1 MNLNRRVPNG
11 LPGGVRGRKFYY
23 FLLLDYN
30 GFGEKDMEID
40 YYKNPFASKR
50 MNVIARNGVVCTGN
64 NLATQA
70 GLRMLLQGGNAVDA
84 AIATA
89 ACLTVVEP
97 CSNGL
102 GSDGF
107 AIVWMK
113 DKMYGMNSSG
123 HSPYAI
129 SADQIDEIPKRGW
142 IPVTVPGAVKGWKA
156 LSERFGSLPFKKLLE
171 PAIDYAKNGYPVSA
185 EIARMWK
192 KALNAIP
199 NSEEF
204 KGWYETFTFDGKTPE
219 PGQMICM
226 PKLADALEKI
236 ADTNTDALYYG
247 ELASRIDEESRKF
260 GGFLRKKDLEDHK
273 VEWVD
278 PIHVNYH
285 GYQVWELPPNG
296 QGIVAL
302 MALNILN
309 NFQFKTRDVDCIHT
323 QMEALKMAFADAK
336 EYVTDPKC
344 MEMPV
349 RDLISVDYGKQR
361 AKQIEYRALPPRKD
375 KPHGSGTVYLCTADK
390 DGNMVSYIQ
399 SNYMGFGS
407 GIVVDGVSLQNRGYD
422 FSLDPTHVNYLMPHK
437 KTYHT
442 IIPGFLTKD
451 NKPIGPFGVMGGYM
465 QPQGHMQIVTNM
477 IDFHLNPQ
485 MALDAKRFQWIENK
499 KFILEPGFDENIISE
514 LKKRGH
520 EIEIEE
526 ELAMFGRGQIIV
538 RLENGVYIAGC
549 ESRTDSN
556 IACY

>member
-1 MNLNRRVPNG
+1 
-11 LPGGVRGRKFYY
+11 
-23 FLLLDYN
+23 
-30 GFGEKDMEID
+30 MEIN
-40 YYKNPFASKR
+40 YYDNPFASKR
-50 MNVIARNGVVCTGN
+50 TNVIARNRVVCTGN

-70 GLRMLLQGGNAVDA
+70 GLRMLMQGGNAVDA

-113 DKMYGMNSSG
+113 NKMYGMNSSG

-129 SADQIDEIPKRGW
+129 SADKVDEIPKRGW

-171 PAIDYAKNGYPVSA
+171 PAIDYARNGYPVSA

-204 KGWYETFTFDGKTPE
+204 KSWYDTFTFDGKTPE

-247 ELASRIDEESRKF
+247 ELADRIDEESKRF
-260 GGFLRKKDLEDHK
+260 GGFLRKQDLEDHK
-273 VEWVD
+273 VEWVN
-278 PIHVNYH
+278 PIHVDYH

-302 MALNILN
+302 MALNVLN
-309 NFQFKTRDVDCIHT
+309 NFQFKDRDVDCIHT

-336 EYVTDPKC
+336 EYVTDSKC

-349 RDLISVDYGKQR
+349 R
-361 AKQIEYRALPPRKD
+361 
-375 KPHGSGTVYLCTADK
+375 YLCTADK

-422 FSLDPTHVNYLMPHK
+422 FSLDPSHVNYLMPHK

-451 NKPIGPFGVMGGYM
+451 DKPVGPFGVMGGYM
-465 QPQGHMQIVTNM
+465 QPQGHMQVVTNM

-485 MALDAKRFQWIENK
+485 MALDAKRFQWIENM
-499 KFILEPGFDENIISE
+499 KFIVEPGFDENIITE

-520 EIEIEE
+520 EIEIEP
-526 ELAMFGRGQIIV
+526 ELAMFGRGQVII
-538 RLENGVYIAGC
+538 RLENGVYVAGC

>member
-1 MNLNRRVPNG
+1 MECL
-11 LPGGVRGRKFYY
+11 LY
-23 FLLLDYN
+23 FLYN
-30 GFGEKDMEID
+30 GGGDKNMNIN
-40 YYKNPFASKR
+40 YYDNPFSSKR
-50 MNVIARNGVVCTGN
+50 MNIIARNGVVCTGN

-70 GLRMLLQGGNAVDA
+70 GLRMLQAGGNAVDA

-171 PAIDYAKNGYPVSA
+171 PAIDYARNGYPVSA

-349 RDLISVDYGKQR
+349 RDLISVEYGKQR
-361 AKQIEYRALPPRKD
+361 ANQIKHTALPPRKD

-465 QPQGHMQIVTNM
+465 QPQGHMQVVTNM

>member
-1 MNLNRRVPNG
+1 
-11 LPGGVRGRKFYY
+11 
-23 FLLLDYN
+23 
-30 GFGEKDMEID
+30 MEIN
-40 YYKNPFASKR
+40 YYDNPFASKR
-50 MNVIARNGVVCTGN
+50 TNVIARNGVVCTGN

-70 GLRMLLQGGNAVDA
+70 GLRMLMQGGNAVDA

-113 DKMYGMNSSG
+113 NKMYGMNSSG

-129 SADQIDEIPKRGW
+129 SADKVDEIPKRGW

-171 PAIDYAKNGYPVSA
+171 PAIDYARNGYPVSA

-204 KGWYETFTFDGKTPE
+204 KSWYDTFTFDGKTPE

-236 ADTNTDALYYG
+236 ADTNTDSLYYG
-247 ELASRIDEESRKF
+247 ELADRIDEESKRF
-260 GGFLRKKDLEDHK
+260 GGFLRKQDLEDHK
-273 VEWVD
+273 VEWVN
-278 PIHVNYH
+278 PIHVAYH

-302 MALNILN
+302 MALNVLN
-309 NFQFKTRDVDCIHT
+309 NFQFKERDVDCIHT

-344 MEMPV
+344 MNMPV
-349 RDLISVDYGKQR
+349 DDLISVDYGKQR
-361 AKQIEYRALPPRKD
+361 ASQIGHSALPPRVD

-422 FSLDPTHVNYLMPHK
+422 FSLDPSHVNYLMPHK
-437 KTYHT
+437 RR
-442 IIPGFLTKD
+442 IIQLFLV
-451 NKPIGPFGVMGGYM
+451 F
-465 QPQGHMQIVTNM
+465 
-477 IDFHLNPQ
+477 
-485 MALDAKRFQWIENK
+485 
-499 KFILEPGFDENIISE
+499 
-514 LKKRGH
+514 
-520 EIEIEE
+520 
-526 ELAMFGRGQIIV
+526 
-538 RLENGVYIAGC
+538 
-549 ESRTDSN
+549 
-556 IACY
+556 

>member
-1 MNLNRRVPNG
+1 M
-11 LPGGVRGRKFYY
+11 
-23 FLLLDYN
+23 YN
-30 GFGEKDMEID
+30 GRGDENMKIN
-40 YYKNPFASKR
+40 YYDNPFTSKR

-70 GLRMLLQGGNAVDA
+70 GLRMLQAGGNAVDA
-84 AIATA
+84 SIATA

-113 DKMYGMNSSG
+113 DRMYGMNSSG
-123 HSPYAI
+123 CSPYEI
-129 SADQIDEIPKRGW
+129 SADQITEIPKRGW

-156 LSERFGSLPFKKLLE
+156 LSERFGVLPFKQLLE
-171 PAIDYAKNGYPVSA
+171 PAIDYARNGYPVSA

-199 NSEEF
+199 NTEEF
-204 KGWYETFTFDGKTPE
+204 NGWYDTFTFDGKTPE
-219 PGQMICM
+219 AGQMVCM

-236 ADTNTDALYYG
+236 ADTKTDALYYG
-247 ELASRIDEESRKF
+247 ELADRIDEESRKF
-260 GGFLRKKDLEDHK
+260 GGFLRKKDLENHK

-278 PIHVNYH
+278 PIHVDYH

-309 NFQFKTRDVDCIHT
+309 NFKFESRDATCIHT

-336 EYVTDPKC
+336 EYVTDAKY
-344 MEMPV
+344 MKMPIQ
-349 RDLISVDYGKQR
+349 DLISPEYGRQR
-361 AKQIEYRALPPRKD
+361 ASQITNIALAPSVD

-390 DGNMVSYIQ
+390 EGNMVSYIQ

-422 FSLDPTHVNYLMPHK
+422 FSLNPSHINYLMPHK

-442 IIPGFLTKD
+442 IIPGFLTQ
-451 NKPIGPFGVMGGYM
+451 NGKPVGPFGVMGGYM
-465 QPQGHMQIVTNM
+465 QPQGHMQVVSNM

-485 MALDAKRFQWIENK
+485 MALDAKRFQWMEGM
-499 KFILEPGFDENIISE
+499 KFIIEPDFDEDIISE

-520 EIEIEE
+520 EIEVEDE
-526 ELAMFGRGQIIV
+526 WAMFGRGQIIV
-538 RLENGVYIAGC
+538 RLENGVYVAGC

>member
-1 MNLNRRVPNG
+1 MECL
-11 LPGGVRGRKFYY
+11 LY
-23 FLLLDYN
+23 FLYN
-30 GFGEKDMEID
+30 CLGDEDMEIN
-40 YYKNPFASKR
+40 YYDNPFVSKR
-50 MNVIARNGVVCTGN
+50 TNVIARNGVVCTGN

-70 GLRMLLQGGNAVDA
+70 GLRMLMQGGNAVDA

-129 SADQIDEIPKRGW
+129 SADKVDEIPKRGW

-171 PAIDYAKNGYPVSA
+171 PAIDYARNGYPVSA

-204 KGWYETFTFDGKTPE
+204 KSWHDTFTFDGKTPE

-247 ELASRIDEESRKF
+247 ELADRIDEESKRF
-260 GGFLRKKDLEDHK
+260 GGFLRKQDLEDHK
-273 VEWVD
+273 VEWVN
-278 PIHVNYH
+278 PIHVDYH

-302 MALNILN
+302 MALNVLN
-309 NFQFKTRDVDCIHT
+309 NFQFKDRDVDCIHT

-344 MEMPV
+344 MNMSV
-349 RDLISVDYGKQR
+349 DDLISVDYGKQR
-361 AKQIEYRALPPRKD
+361 ASQIGHSALPPRVD

-422 FSLDPTHVNYLMPHK
+422 FSLEPSHVNYLMPHK

-451 NKPIGPFGVMGGYM
+451 DKPVGPFGVMGGYM
-465 QPQGHMQIVTNM
+465 QPQGHMQVVTNM

-485 MALDAKRFQWIENK
+485 MALDAKRFQWIENM
-499 KFILEPGFDENIISE
+499 KFIVEPGFDENIITE

-520 EIEIEE
+520 EIEIES
-526 ELAMFGRGQIIV
+526 ELSMFGRGQVII
-538 RLENGVYIAGC
+538 RLENGVYVAGC

>member
-1 MNLNRRVPNG
+1 
-11 LPGGVRGRKFYY
+11 
-23 FLLLDYN
+23 
-30 GFGEKDMEID
+30 MEID
-40 YYKNPFASKR
+40 YYDNPFASKR
-50 MNVIARNGVVCTGN
+50 TNVIARNGVVCTGN

-70 GLRMLLQGGNAVDA
+70 GLRMLMQGGNAVDA

-113 DKMYGMNSSG
+113 NKMYGMNSSG

-129 SADQIDEIPKRGW
+129 SADKVDEIPKRGW

-156 LSERFGSLPFKKLLE
+156 LSEKFGSLPFKKLLE
-171 PAIDYAKNGYPVSA
+171 PAIDYARNGYPVSA

-204 KGWYETFTFDGKTPE
+204 KSWYDTFTFDGKTPE

-247 ELASRIDEESRKF
+247 ELADRIDEESKRF
-260 GGFLRKKDLEDHK
+260 GGFLRKQDLEDHK
-273 VEWVD
+273 VEWVN
-278 PIHVNYH
+278 PIHVDYH

-302 MALNILN
+302 MALNVLN
-309 NFQFKTRDVDCIHT
+309 NFQFKDRDVDCIHT

-344 MEMPV
+344 MNMPV
-349 RDLISVDYGKQR
+349 DDLISVDYGKQR
-361 AKQIEYRALPPRKD
+361 ANQIGHLALPPRVD

-422 FSLDPTHVNYLMPHK
+422 FSLDPSHVNYLMPHK

-451 NKPIGPFGVMGGYM
+451 DKPVGPFGVMGGYM
-465 QPQGHMQIVTNM
+465 QPQGHMQVVTNM

-485 MALDAKRFQWIENK
+485 MALDAKRFQWIENM
-499 KFILEPGFDENIISE
+499 KFIVEPGFDENIITE

-520 EIEIEE
+520 DIEIES
-526 ELAMFGRGQIIV
+526 ELAMFGRGQVII
-538 RLENGVYIAGC
+538 RLENGVYVAGC

>member
-1 MNLNRRVPNG
+1 
-11 LPGGVRGRKFYY
+11 
-23 FLLLDYN
+23 
-30 GFGEKDMEID
+30 MEID

-156 LSERFGSLPFKKLLE
+156 LSERFGSLPLKKLLE
-171 PAIDYAKNGYPVSA
+171 PAIDYARNGYPVSA

-236 ADTNTDALYYG
+236 ADTNTDALYCG

-349 RDLISVDYGKQR
+349 RDLISVEYGKQR
-361 AKQIEYRALPPRKD
+361 ANQIKHMALPPRKD

-422 FSLDPTHVNYLMPHK
+422 FSLDPTHVNYLMSHK

-465 QPQGHMQIVTNM
+465 QPQGHMQVVTNM

>member
-30 GFGEKDMEID
+30 GLGEKDMEID

-336 EYVTDPKC
+336 EYVTDSKC

-465 QPQGHMQIVTNM
+465 QPQGHMQVVTNM

-514 LKKRGH
+514 LKNRGH

>member
-1 MNLNRRVPNG
+1 MLVQ
-11 LPGGVRGRKFYY
+11 
-23 FLLLDYN
+23 FLYN

-156 LSERFGSLPFKKLLE
+156 LSERFGSLPLKKLLE
-171 PAIDYAKNGYPVSA
+171 PAIDYARNGYPVSA

-349 RDLISVDYGKQR
+349 RDLISVEYGKQR
-361 AKQIEYRALPPRKD
+361 ANQIKHMALPPRKD

-465 QPQGHMQIVTNM
+465 QPQGHMQVVTNM

>member
-1 MNLNRRVPNG
+1 
-11 LPGGVRGRKFYY
+11 
-23 FLLLDYN
+23 
-30 GFGEKDMEID
+30 MEIN
-40 YYKNPFASKR
+40 YYDNPFVSKR
-50 MNVIARNGVVCTGN
+50 TNVIARNGVVCTGN

-70 GLRMLLQGGNAVDA
+70 GLRMLMQGGNAVDA

-129 SADQIDEIPKRGW
+129 SADKVDEIPKRGW

-171 PAIDYAKNGYPVSA
+171 PAIDYARNGYPVSA

-204 KGWYETFTFDGKTPE
+204 KSWHDTFTFDGKTPE

-226 PKLADALEKI
+226 PKLADA
-236 ADTNTDALYYG
+236 
-247 ELASRIDEESRKF
+247 
-260 GGFLRKKDLEDHK
+260 
-273 VEWVD
+273 
-278 PIHVNYH
+278 
-285 GYQVWELPPNG
+285 
-296 QGIVAL
+296 
-302 MALNILN
+302 
-309 NFQFKTRDVDCIHT
+309 
-323 QMEALKMAFADAK
+323 K

-344 MEMPV
+344 MNMSV
-349 RDLISVDYGKQR
+349 DDLISVDYGKQR
-361 AKQIEYRALPPRKD
+361 ASQIGHSALPPRVD

-422 FSLDPTHVNYLMPHK
+422 FSLEPSHVNYLMPHK

-451 NKPIGPFGVMGGYM
+451 DKPVGPFGVMGGYM
-465 QPQGHMQIVTNM
+465 QPQGHMQVVTNM

-485 MALDAKRFQWIENK
+485 MALDAKRFQWIENM
-499 KFILEPGFDENIISE
+499 KFIVEPGFDENIITE

-520 EIEIEE
+520 EIEIES
-526 ELAMFGRGQIIV
+526 ELSMFGRGQVII
-538 RLENGVYIAGC
+538 RLENGVYVAGC

>member
-1 MNLNRRVPNG
+1 
-11 LPGGVRGRKFYY
+11 
-23 FLLLDYN
+23 
-30 GFGEKDMEID
+30 MEIN
-40 YYKNPFASKR
+40 YYDNPFASKR
-50 MNVIARNGVVCTGN
+50 TNVIARNGVVCTGN

-70 GLRMLLQGGNAVDA
+70 GLRMLMQGGNAVDA

-113 DKMYGMNSSG
+113 NKMYGMNSSG

-129 SADQIDEIPKRGW
+129 SADKVDEIPKRGW

-171 PAIDYAKNGYPVSA
+171 PAIDYARNGYPVSA

-204 KGWYETFTFDGKTPE
+204 KSWYDTFTFDGKTP
-219 PGQMICM
+219 
-226 PKLADALEKI
+226 
-236 ADTNTDALYYG
+236 
-247 ELASRIDEESRKF
+247 
-260 GGFLRKKDLEDHK
+260 
-273 VEWVD
+273 
-278 PIHVNYH
+278 YH

-302 MALNILN
+302 MALNVLN
-309 NFQFKTRDVDCIHT
+309 DFQFKERDADCIHT

-344 MEMPV
+344 MNMPV
-349 RDLISVDYGKQR
+349 DDLISVDYGKQR
-361 AKQIEYRALPPRKD
+361 ASQIGHLALPPRVD

-422 FSLDPTHVNYLMPHK
+422 FSLDPSHVNYLMPHK

-451 NKPIGPFGVMGGYM
+451 DKPVGPFGVMGGYM
-465 QPQGHMQIVTNM
+465 QPQGHMQVVTNM

-485 MALDAKRFQWIENK
+485 MALDAKRFQWIENM
-499 KFILEPGFDENIISE
+499 KFIVEPGFDENIITE

-520 EIEIEE
+520 EIEIES
-526 ELAMFGRGQIIV
+526 ELAMFGRGQVII
-538 RLENGVYIAGC
+538 RLENGVYVAGC

>member
-1 MNLNRRVPNG
+1 
-11 LPGGVRGRKFYY
+11 
-23 FLLLDYN
+23 
-30 GFGEKDMEID
+30 MEID
-40 YYKNPFASKR
+40 YYKNPFASRR

-171 PAIDYAKNGYPVSA
+171 PAIDYARNGYPVSA

-260 GGFLRKKDLEDHK
+260 GGFLRKQDLMDHV
-273 VEWVD
+273 VEWVE

-323 QMEALKMAFADAK
+323 QMKALKMAFADAK

-349 RDLISVDYGKQR
+349 RDLISVEYGKQR
-361 AKQIEYRALPPRKD
+361 ANQIKHMALPPRKD

-407 GIVVDGVSLQNRGYD
+407 GIVVDGVSLQNRGHD

-465 QPQGHMQIVTNM
+465 QPQGHMQVVTNM

>member
-1 MNLNRRVPNG
+1 
-11 LPGGVRGRKFYY
+11 
-23 FLLLDYN
+23 
-30 GFGEKDMEID
+30 MEID

-129 SADQIDEIPKRGW
+129 SANQIDEIPKRGW

-171 PAIDYAKNGYPVSA
+171 PAIDYAKNGYPASA

-422 FSLDPTHVNYLMPHK
+422 FSLDTTHVNYLMPHK

-465 QPQGHMQIVTNM
+465 QPQGHMQVVTNM

>member
-1 MNLNRRVPNG
+1 MLVQ
-11 LPGGVRGRKFYY
+11 
-23 FLLLDYN
+23 FLYN

-123 HSPYAI
+123 HSPYVI

-142 IPVTVPGAVKGWKA
+142 IPVTVPGAVKGWKD

-171 PAIDYAKNGYPVSA
+171 PAIDYARNGYPVSA

-349 RDLISVDYGKQR
+349 RDLISVEYGKQR
-361 AKQIEYRALPPRKD
+361 ANQIKHMALPPRKD

-465 QPQGHMQIVTNM
+465 QPQGHMQVVTNM

>member
-1 MNLNRRVPNG
+1 MSALFYCIIDVEM
-11 LPGGVRGRKFYY
+11 KFMKINYY
-23 FLLLDYN
+23 
-30 GFGEKDMEID
+30 E
-40 YYKNPFASKR
+40 NPFASKR
-50 MNVIARNGVVCTGN
+50 VNVVARNGVVCTGN

-70 GLRMLLQGGNAVDA
+70 GLKMLQVGGNAVDA

-113 DKMYGMNSSG
+113 DQMYGMNSSG
-123 HSPYAI
+123 HSPYEI
-129 SADQIDEIPKRGW
+129 SADNVKEIPKRGW
-142 IPVTVPGAVKGWKA
+142 TPVTVPGAVKGWKA
-156 LSERFGSLPFKKLLE
+156 LSERFGKLPFKQLLQ
-171 PAIDYAKNGYPVSA
+171 PAIDYARNGFAASP
-185 EIARMWK
+185 EIARMWH
-192 KALNAIP
+192 KAIDVIP
-199 NSEEF
+199 HTEEF
-204 KGWYETFTFDGKTPE
+204 EGWYETFTFDGKTPE
-219 PGQMICM
+219 PGQLICM

-236 ADTNTDALYYG
+236 ADTKTDALYYG
-247 ELASRIDEESRKF
+247 ELADKIDAASRKF
-260 GGFLRKKDLEDHK
+260 GGFLRKKDLEDHE

-278 PIHVNYH
+278 PIHVDYH

-309 NFQFKTRDVDCIHT
+309 NFHFEKRDADCVHT

-336 EYVTDPKC
+336 AYVTDPKC
-344 MEMPV
+344 MKMSV
-349 RDLISVDYGKQR
+349 QDLISPEYGKQR
-361 AKQIEYRALPPRKD
+361 AAQIKHDALPPRVD
-375 KPHGSGTVYLCTADK
+375 QPHGSGTVYLCTADK

-407 GIVVDGVSLQNRGYD
+407 GIVVEGVSLQNRGYD
-422 FSLDPTHVNYLMPHK
+422 FSLDPNHVNYLMPHK

-442 IIPGFLTKD
+442 IIPGFLTQD
-451 NKPIGPFGVMGGYM
+451 GKPVGPFGVMGGYM
-465 QPQGHMQIVTNM
+465 QPQGHMQVVTNM

-485 MALDAKRFQWIENK
+485 MALDAKRFEWMK
-499 KFILEPGFDENIISE
+499 DMKFIVEPGFDSDIIEE
-514 LKKRGH
+514 LIKRGH

-526 ELAMFGRGQIIV
+526 ELAEFGRGQIIV
-538 RLENGVYIAGC
+538 RLENGVYVAGC

>member
-1 MNLNRRVPNG
+1 MYYSSTLLYNG
-11 LPGGVRGRKFYY
+11 L
-23 FLLLDYN
+23 
-30 GFGEKDMEID
+30 GEKDMEID

-171 PAIDYAKNGYPVSA
+171 PAIDYARNGYPVSA

-336 EYVTDPKC
+336 EYVTDSKC

-361 AKQIEYRALPPRKD
+361 AKQIKYRALPPRVD

-465 QPQGHMQIVTNM
+465 QPQGHMQVVTNM

>member
-1 MNLNRRVPNG
+1 MLVQFLYNG
-11 LPGGVRGRKFYY
+11 L
-23 FLLLDYN
+23 
-30 GFGEKDMEID
+30 GEKDMEID

-361 AKQIEYRALPPRKD
+361 ANQIKHTALPPRKD

-465 QPQGHMQIVTNM
+465 QPQGHMQVVTNM

>member
-1 MNLNRRVPNG
+1 MYYSSTLLYNG
-11 LPGGVRGRKFYY
+11 L
-23 FLLLDYN
+23 
-30 GFGEKDMEID
+30 GEKDMEID

-129 SADQIDEIPKRGW
+129 SANQIDEIPKRGW

-285 GYQVWELPPNG
+285 GYQVLELPPNG

-465 QPQGHMQIVTNM
+465 QPQGHMQVVTNM

>member
-1 MNLNRRVPNG
+1 MECL
-11 LPGGVRGRKFYY
+11 LY
-23 FLLLDYN
+23 FLYN
-30 GFGEKDMEID
+30 GGGDKNMNIN
-40 YYKNPFASKR
+40 YYNNPFSSKR
-50 MNVIARNGVVCTGN
+50 MNIIARNGVVCTGN

-70 GLRMLLQGGNAVDA
+70 GLRMLQAGGNAVDA

-123 HSPYAI
+123 HSPYLI
-129 SADQIDEIPKRGW
+129 SADKINENPKRGW

-156 LSERFGSLPFKKLLE
+156 LSDRFGSLPFKKLLE
-171 PAIDYAKNGYPVSA
+171 PAIDYAKNGYPVSP

-192 KALNAIP
+192 KAISAIP
-199 NSEEF
+199 NSDEF
-204 KGWYETFTFDGKTPE
+204 KGWYDTFTFEGKTPE
-219 PGQMICM
+219 PGQLIRM

-236 ADTNTDALYYG
+236 ANTNTDALYYG
-247 ELASRIDEESRKF
+247 ELADRIDEESRKF
-260 GGFLRKKDLEDHK
+260 GGFLRKKDLMDH
-273 VEWVD
+273 VAEWVE
-278 PIHVNYH
+278 PIHVDYH

-309 NFQFKTRDVDCIHT
+309 NFNFESRNAECVHT

-336 EYVTDPKC
+336 EYVTDPQC
-344 MEMPV
+344 MNV
-349 RDLISVDYGKQR
+349 SVDDLISVEYGKQR
-361 AKQIEYRALPPRKD
+361 AKQITSCALPPRVD

-407 GIVVDGVSLQNRGYD
+407 GIVVDGISLQNRGYD
-422 FSLDPTHVNYLMPHK
+422 FSLNPNHVNYLMPHK

-451 NKPIGPFGVMGGYM
+451 NKPVGPFGVMGGYM
-465 QPQGHMQIVTNM
+465 QPQGHMQVVTNM

-485 MALDAKRFQWIENK
+485 MALDAKRFQWVENM
-499 KFILEPGFDENIISE
+499 KFIVEPGFDENIISE

-520 EIEIEE
+520 EIEIEP
-526 ELAMFGRGQIIV
+526 ELSMFGRGQIVV
-538 RLENGVYIAGC
+538 RLENGVYVAGC

>member
-1 MNLNRRVPNG
+1 
-11 LPGGVRGRKFYY
+11 
-23 FLLLDYN
+23 
-30 GFGEKDMEID
+30 MEIN
-40 YYKNPFASKR
+40 YYDNPFASKR
-50 MNVIARNGVVCTGN
+50 TNVIARNGVVCTGN

-70 GLRMLLQGGNAVDA
+70 GLRMLMQGGNAVDA

-113 DKMYGMNSSG
+113 NKMYGMNSSG

-129 SADQIDEIPKRGW
+129 SADKVDEIPKRGW

-171 PAIDYAKNGYPVSA
+171 PAIDYARNGYPVSA

-204 KGWYETFTFDGKTPE
+204 KSWYDTFTFDGKTPE

-247 ELASRIDEESRKF
+247 ELADRIDEESKRF
-260 GGFLRKKDLEDHK
+260 GGFLRKQDLEDHK
-273 VEWVD
+273 VEWVN
-278 PIHVNYH
+278 PIHVDYH

-302 MALNILN
+302 MALNVLN
-309 NFQFKTRDVDCIHT
+309 NFQFKDRDVDCIHT

-336 EYVTDPKC
+336 EYVTDLKC
-344 MEMPV
+344 MNMPV
-349 RDLISVDYGKQR
+349 DDLISVNYGKQR
-361 AKQIEYRALPPRKD
+361 ASQIGHLAFPPRVD

-422 FSLDPTHVNYLMPHK
+422 FSLDPSHVNYLMPHK

-451 NKPIGPFGVMGGYM
+451 DKPVGPFGVMGGYM
-465 QPQGHMQIVTNM
+465 QPQGHMQVVTNM

-485 MALDAKRFQWIENK
+485 MALDAKRFQWIENM
-499 KFILEPGFDENIISE
+499 KFIVEPGFDENIITE

-520 EIEIEE
+520 EIEIES
-526 ELAMFGRGQIIV
+526 ELAMFGRGQVII
-538 RLENGVYIAGC
+538 RLENGVYVAGC

>member
-1 MNLNRRVPNG
+1 MNMNIN
-11 LPGGVRGRKFYY
+11 FY
-23 FLLLDYN
+23 DY
-30 GFGEKDMEID
+30 
-40 YYKNPFASKR
+40 PFASR
-50 MNVIARNGVVCTGN
+50 RGNIVARNGVVCTGN

-70 GLRMLLQGGNAVDA
+70 GLRMLQAGGNAVDA

-123 HSPYAI
+123 RSPYEI
-129 SADQIDEIPKRGW
+129 SADKVQEIPKRGW
-142 IPVTVPGAVKGWKA
+142 TPVTVPGACKGWKA
-156 LSERFGSLPFKKLLE
+156 LSERFGVLPFKQLLE
-171 PAIDYAKNGYPVSA
+171 PAIDYARNGFALSP
-185 EIARMWK
+185 EIARMWH
-192 KALNAIP
+192 KAIRVIP
-199 NSEEF
+199 HTEEF
-204 KGWYETFTFDGKTPE
+204 NGWYETFTFDGKTPE
-219 PGQMICM
+219 AGQFIRM
-226 PKLADALEKI
+226 PQLADALEKI
-236 ADTNTDALYYG
+236 ADTKTDALYYG
-247 ELASRIDEESRKF
+247 ELADKIDAASRKF
-260 GGFLRKKDLEDHK
+260 GGFLRKKDLEDHE

-278 PIHVNYH
+278 PIHVDYH

-309 NFQFKTRDVDCIHT
+309 NFHFEKRDANCIHT
-323 QMEALKMAFADAK
+323 QMEAIKMAFADAK
-336 EYVTDPKC
+336 AYVTDPKY
-344 MEMPV
+344 MKMPV
-349 RDLISVDYGKQR
+349 QDLISPAYGKQR
-361 AKQIEYRALPPRKD
+361 AAQIQKNALPPRVD
-375 KPHGSGTVYLCTADK
+375 EPHGSGTVYLCTADK

-407 GIVVDGVSLQNRGYD
+407 GIVVEGVSLQNRGYD
-422 FSLDPTHVNYLMPHK
+422 FSLDPNHVNYLMPHK

-442 IIPGFLTKD
+442 IIPGFLTQ
-451 NKPIGPFGVMGGYM
+451 NGKPVGPFGVMGGYM
-465 QPQGHMQIVTNM
+465 QPQGHMQVVTNM

-485 MALDAKRFQWIENK
+485 MALDAKRFQWMK
-499 KFILEPGFDENIISE
+499 DMKFIVEPGFDAEIVEE

-520 EIEIEE
+520 DIETEE
-526 ELAMFGRGQIIV
+526 ELAEFGRGQIIV
-538 RLENGVYIAGC
+538 RLDNGVYVAGC